1 MMRIL
6 FVFFLVSIVTAS
18 VGQVVHVNGNNN
30 SASDGFFYTLPK
42 TIVIA
47 DVIVRKTTYSPGPLF
62 EYAESY
68 LGYKGIDQY
77 QTKFNISDIKL
88 STQTEADPQHI
99 YYVETNEKQKLYAEM
114 DELGILKRFNYP
126 STEEENKDYKVEKEI
141 KNQELTS
148 KGKNLTLI
156 SLKEKS
162 DTIFKRQILED
173 SVVVESRQIER
184 VLIKSSKEESAKE
197 AAKMINDIRQQ
208 KYKLISYSDEITYDA
223 KTIEIMLRELN
234 QLEEAYFQLFLGST
248 QTEMLHYQFRYT
260 PSLDLQG
267 YQPIFKFNQN
277 TGINDSL
284 KLMMETAYIV
294 FEQSPDRGSELI
306 KKFNKDSES
315 LKKNKS
321 NKYGVVYRIPETVV
335 IKIKMNNQ
343 ILSQSNLSINQLGT
357 IQHIGINQLDKTKLI
372 IDTNTGNI
380 RAIGIN

>member
-1 MMRIL
+1 MRIL
-6 FVFFLVSIVTAS
+6 FVFFLVSIVTTS

>member
-1 MMRIL
+1 MRIL
-6 FVFFLVSIVTAS
+6 FVFFLVSIVSAS
-18 VGQVVHVNGNNN
+18 KGQVVHVNGNNN

-42 TIVIA
+42 TVVIA
-47 DVIVRKTTYSPGPLF
+47 DVMVRKTTYSPGPLF

-68 LGYKGIDQY
+68 LGYKGIEQY
-77 QTKFNISDIKL
+77 QTKYNIADIKL

-99 YYVETNEKQKLYAEM
+99 YYVETNEKQKIYAEM
-114 DELGILKRFNYP
+114 DELGILKRFNQP
-126 STEEENKDYKVEKEI
+126 STDQENRESKIEKEI
-141 KNQELTS
+141 KTQEFITN
-148 KGKNLTLI
+148 GKNLTLI

-208 KYKLISYSDEITYDA
+208 KYKLLSYSDEITYDA
-223 KTIEIMLRELN
+223 KTIEVMLRELN

-248 QTEMLHYQFRYT
+248 QTEMLYYQFRYT

-267 YQPIFKFNQN
+267 YQPLFKFNQN

-294 FEQSPDRGSELI
+294 FDLSPDRGSELI

-315 LKKNKS
+315 LKKSKS
-321 NKYGVVYRIPETVV
+321 NKTGLVYRIPETVL
-335 IKIKMNNQ
+335 IKIKMNNE
-343 ILSQSNLSINQLGT
+343 ILSQSNISINQLGT
-357 IQHIGINQLDKTKLI
+357 IQHIGINLLDKTKLI

-380 RAIGIN
+380 RAVGIN

>member
-1 MMRIL
+1 MRIL
-6 FVFFLVSIVTAS
+6 FVFFLVSIVSAS

-42 TIVIA
+42 TVVIA
-47 DVIVRKTTYSPGPLF
+47 DVMVRKTTYSPGPLF

-68 LGYKGIDQY
+68 LGYKGIEQY
-77 QTKFNISDIKL
+77 QTKYNIADIKL

-99 YYVETNEKQKLYAEM
+99 YYVETNEKQKIYAEM
-114 DELGILKRFNYP
+114 DELGILKRFNQA
-126 STEEENKDYKVEKEI
+126 STDQENKESKIEMEI
-141 KNQELTS
+141 KTQEFTTN
-148 KGKNLTLI
+148 GKNLTLI

-208 KYKLISYSDEITYDA
+208 KYKLLSYSDEITYDA
-223 KTIEIMLRELN
+223 KTIEVMLRELN
-234 QLEEAYFQLFLGST
+234 QLEEAYFQLFLGNT
-248 QTEMLHYQFRYT
+248 QTEMLYYQFRYT

-294 FEQSPDRGSELI
+294 FELSPDRSSELI
-306 KKFNKDSES
+306 KKFNNDSEP